1 MPVTEL
7 NALELEF
14 LRLNNYSLF
23 VDIDM
28 LQSYG
33 DNLLELW
40 HQTQNLESLLVRE
53 VAHKEQDRHHG
64 SSMERPF
71 SRLTIK
77 DSNKSN
83 DSSTPTTP
91 TTPAVVTDDDMDKQ
105 WLYSR
110 QNYGLNHH
118 AGNG

>member
-23 VDIDM
+23 VDIDI

-40 HQTQNLESLLVRE
+40 NQTQDLESLLVRDIVE
-53 VAHKEQDRHHG
+53 KDEDNHG
-64 SSMERPF
+64 GGIERPF
-71 SRLTIK
+71 SKLAMK
-77 DSNKSN
+77 DSKSN

-105 WLYSR
+105 WRYSR
-110 QNYGLNHH
+110 QHYGLNHH
-118 AGNG
+118 YGNG